1 MKSEWRRSFKW
12 CRNMFKTLRFTQLD
26 LTLWDFARCFWHP
39 VLVDLIPSG
48 LHRMKKARA
57 ENHIAALH
65 NAQSAARRAWQILTG
80 PFVVHE
86 AKAHGARI
94 FQQNLW
100 DFNVCLIFCC
110 CDFGVWTADQMPLFS
125 ESINYILKHLDVFVF
140 WWTAFWGQIF
150 VNFTPLAAWSVRE
163 FVSPSYDAS
172 DMQWSV
178 QPVPWSVEFF
188 WISRVCKPLRS
199 AQDFGIVY
207 TCDVKLGG
215 SAWDED
221 CCIAVWPLCC
231 TFCEMS

>member
-1 MKSEWRRSFKW
+1 
-12 CRNMFKTLRFTQLD
+12 MFKTLRFTQLD

-57 ENHIAALH
+57 ENHIAPLH

-110 CDFGVWTADQMPLFS
+110 CDLEFGHLTKCRFFLRAS
-125 ESINYILKHLDVFVF
+125 EHQLYFEAPGSLCFLM
-140 WWTAFWGQIF
+140 FWGQIF

-163 FVSPSYDAS
+163 FVSLRYEAS

-221 CCIAVWPLCC
+221 CCIAVWPLCL